1 MAASS
6 VTGSFR
12 GIEVSFTF
20 NGPHIV
26 MSVLNKAE
34 EGRRLRVMFQQQPL
48 SGRVNWTAFQ
58 LSGQKQK
65 VVVPLEVIQ
74 SHKLAFYV
82 DNHEPISTYTEK
94 ILEELKQIQDQ
105 HLIDNQANSSA
116 SESDPQLLQHSQD
129 ERVETADLDET
140 HKHENG
146 VKDTTPEK
154 ESEVTAPVATPQI
167 ADNLNAE
174 QKIDEL
180 DSSTSDLE
188 ASISLDS
195 QGTSA
200 NQNGDGN
207 HTVPLEN
214 VPDEAVP
221 EVESEVTPISTNG
234 NSVDESISTLKKKS
248 IGQYIPSV
256 NTEIQFSIKVPAY
269 PKSASK
275 KQTTFIPPRTASTSK
290 SNGKKHGFFGQ
301 LAGTFGFTLP
311 KRKEYYVQQNRHI
324 YDKFHANLESL
335 ESAYNNGGGIPLDN
349 WDLESLSEREIAV
362 LLLNLMVNELSEWK
376 KAAKQGDATKDI
388 LAKSLE
394 TIEGE
399 LKETL
404 KQTRGIEAPAPTLF
418 PDRTASTDKD
428 LMDIQKECDKY
439 LQRFSKKLAALE
451 QKHAEKV
458 KVPAFKRFLVEFV
471 KDKLFP
477 SVAEFSTLNMVQSRL
492 NWFLDLVDYEL
503 MPIEPGKTKF
513 SPEFHELKEKC
524 SSEYEP
530 DTIVEVVSPGLQSKG
545 GKRVIQN
552 AVVVQAE

>member
-58 LSGQKQK
+58 LSGQKQQ

-82 DNHEPISTYTEK
+82 DNHEPISTSTKK
-94 ILEELKQIQDQ
+94 ILEELKQIQNQ
-105 HLIDNQANSSA
+105 HLIDNQSNSSA

-129 ERVETADLDET
+129 ERVETTDLDET
-140 HKHENG
+140 QKHENG

-180 DSSTSDLE
+180 DSTTSDLE
-188 ASISLDS
+188 VPISLDS
-195 QGTSA
+195 HGTST

-221 EVESEVTPISTNG
+221 EVTSEVTPISTNG

-248 IGQYIPSV
+248 ISQYIPSAS
-256 NTEIQFSIKVPAY
+256 TEIQFSIKVPAY

-275 KQTTFIPPRTASTSK
+275 KQATFIPPRTTSTSK

-301 LAGTFGFTLP
+301 LAGTFGLTLP

-335 ESAYNNGGGIPLDN
+335 ESDYNNGGGIPLDN

-362 LLLNLMVNELSEWK
+362 LLLNLMVNELNEWK
-376 KAAKQGDATKDI
+376 KDAKQGDATKDT

-439 LQRFSKKLAALE
+439 LQRFSKKLAVLE

-458 KVPAFKRFLVEFV
+458 KVPAFKRFLVDFV

-477 SVAEFSTLNMVQSRL
+477 SVVEFSSLNMVQSRL

-552 AVVVQAE
+552 AIVVQAE